1 MNKKLIVLM
10 IRDHKFVSLEP
21 SSSAF
26 KGLQFNKSLVD
37 CTLVWTLH
45 SDGCKKS
52 KLASLERYCIWDAL
66 F

>member
-10 IRDHKFVSLEP
+10 IRGHKFVSLEP
-21 SSSAF
+21 SYSAF
-26 KGLQFNKSLVD
+26 KGMQFNKSLVD

-52 KLASLERYCIWDAL
+52 KQASLERHCKWDDL